1 MTKGLET
8 IDTLMVSTS
17 YPADLSDW
25 RGLFMRHLV
34 EAIAR
39 REDLALHLWAPP
51 GETPANVECV
61 SDPDE
66 TRWLST
72 LMAAGGIAHLMRQK
86 GARALTSPLTL
97 LSMLGRVYRRTEA
110 IDLYHVNWLQNAL
123 PLPRNGRPAL
133 ITVLG
138 SDFQLLKLPGMKH
151 LLRRA
156 CRGRAVAI
164 CPNAD
169 WMVPAL
175 QAAFGDVAR
184 VSFVPFGIDPAWFR
198 IERSPSASGPCRWLC
213 VSRLTRGKLGA
224 LFEHGA
230 RFFAG
235 AGREL
240 HLFGPMQEQIK
251 VPAWVHFHGP
261 TSPDTLCR
269 EWFPGAEGLITLSQH
284 AEGRPQVM
292 LEAMAGGLPIVASD
306 LAAHASFL
314 RHGETGWLCNNAQT
328 LGEGLAALEDHG
340 INRRIGTSA
349 REWATHHV
357 GTWDDCA
364 ERYVRIYRELLQPGT
379 T

>member
-1 MTKGLET
+1 MES
-8 IDTLMVSTS
+8 IRTLIVSTS
-17 YPADLSDW
+17 YPVDLSDW

-34 EAIAR
+34 EALAR
-39 REDLALHLWAPP
+39 RADLALHLWAPP
-51 GETPANVECV
+51 GETPANVESV
-61 SDPDE
+61 ADSGE
-66 TRWLST
+66 TQWLST

-86 GARALTSPLTL
+86 GPRALTSPLTL
-97 LSMLGRVYRRTEA
+97 LSMLRRVYRRTDA

-123 PLPRNGRPAL
+123 PLPRDRRPAL

-138 SDFQLLKLPGMKH
+138 SDFQLLKMPGMKH

-156 CRGRAVAI
+156 FRGRAVAI

-184 VSFVPFGIDPAWFR
+184 VSFVPFGIDPAWFQV
-198 IERSPSASGPCRWLC
+198 ERSPSASGPRRWLC
-213 VSRLTRGKLGA
+213 VSRLTRGKLGP

-230 RFFAG
+230 QFFAG
-235 AGREL
+235 TGREL
-240 HLFGPMQEQIK
+240 HLFGPMQEQIE
-251 VPAWVHFHGP
+251 VPRWVHYHGP

-269 EWFPGAEGLITLSQH
+269 EWFPGAQGLLTLSHH

-292 LEAMAGGLPIVASD
+292 LEAMAAGLPIVASN
-306 LAAHASFL
+306 LTAHASFL
-314 RHGETGWLCNNAQT
+314 RHGETGWLCDNAPT
-328 LGEGLAALEDHG
+328 LGEGLSALEDNA

-349 REWATHHV
+349 KQWVTDHV

-364 ERYVRIYRELLQPGT
+364 GRYARIYRELLQLGT

>member
-1 MTKGLET
+1 LES
-8 IDTLMVSTS
+8 IRTLMVSTS
-17 YPADLSDW
+17 YPVDLSDW
-25 RGLFMRHLV
+25 RGLFMRYLV
-34 EAIAR
+34 EAFAR
-39 REDLALHLWAPP
+39 REDLALNLWAPP
-51 GETPANVECV
+51 GETPANVV
-61 SDPDE
+61 SVANSDE
-66 TRWLST
+66 TQWLST
-72 LMAAGGIAHLMRQK
+72 LMAAGGVAHLMRQK
-86 GARALTSPLTL
+86 GVRALTSPLKL
-97 LSMLGRVYRRTEA
+97 LSMLRRVYRRTDP

-138 SDFQLLKLPGMKH
+138 SDFQLLQLPGMKH

-175 QAAFGDVAR
+175 QTAFGDVAR
-184 VSFVPFGIDPAWFR
+184 VSFVPLGIDPAWFR
-198 IERSPSASGPCRWLC
+198 VERSPPAGGPRQWLC

-230 RFFAG
+230 QFFADT
-235 AGREL
+235 GREL
-240 HLFGPMQEQIK
+240 HLFGPMQEQVA

-292 LEAMAGGLPIVASD
+292 LEAMASGLPIIASN
-306 LAAHASFL
+306 LPAHASFL
-314 RHGETGWLCNNAQT
+314 RHGETGWLCDDVQT
-328 LGEGLAALEDHG
+328 LGAGLAALEDTPT
-340 INRRIGTSA
+340 NRRIGLNA
-349 REWATHHV
+349 REWVAQHV

-364 ERYVRIYRELLQPGT
+364 ERYVQIYRGLLQPEAT
-379 T
+379 